1 PFSLSPLLLCYGI
14 IAPLLAHPCCSIEL
28 MDTGFSFFFPRLL
41 AVAALVAA
49 NGFFVA
55 VEFALV
61 TARRGR
67 LEAQAGAN
75 NEAVRTVLKMQ
86 NDTDL
91 YIAAAQ
97 LGITIA
103 SLALGWIG
111 DVTIAQMVEPGIS
124 RLVGARWGEG
134 VAIGIGTVVSFSL
147 VTFIHIVLGEQ
158 APKTFAIRN
167 PERAALMSARIMDAF
182 TRIFRPVIWL
192 LDGATTLV
200 LRLFGVAG
208 ASGHHS
214 VYSADELKMLVRES
228 QAEGVLEQTQEE
240 MLVRVFEFGE
250 RDVSEAMIQRTD
262 IVGIERAATL
272 DDLLHVFSVARH
284 SRFPVYGGDLDNIV
298 GVVAMKDVLMA
309 LAAGPQARTRTLA
322 ELGIIHPA
330 HFVPDSRKVGDLFNE
345 MRKQKIGMAIVIDEY
360 GGTAGIVTVEELV
373 EEVVGRVTDEWVTD
387 ESTVVT
393 VAAGVFE
400 VSAQARVDDINAQ
413 LGLDLPELDD
423 YETLA
428 GFILY
433 QLHHIPHAGEEI
445 SYDNVHF
452 TVLQMRGPKIEKV
465 RVARQ

>member
-1 PFSLSPLLLCYGI
+1 
-14 IAPLLAHPCCSIEL
+14 

-67 LEAQAGAN
+67 LEMQAGAN

-86 NDTDL
+86 EDTDL

-103 SLALGWIG
+103 SLALGWVG
-111 DVTIAQMVEPGIS
+111 DVTIAAMIEPS
-124 RLVGARWGEG
+124 VVHLVGARWGEG
-134 VAIGIGTVVSFSL
+134 IAISIGTVISFSL

-182 TRIFRPVIWL
+182 TRIFRPFIWI
-192 LDGATTLV
+192 LDAATALV
-200 LRLFGVAG
+200 LVIFGVEG
-208 ASGHHS
+208 ASARHS
-214 VYSADELKMLVRES
+214 ALSADELKMLVHES
-228 QAEGVLEQTQEE
+228 QAGGELEQTQEE

-250 RDVSEAMIQRTD
+250 RDVSEVMAPRPEI
-262 IVGIERAATL
+262 IGIERHATL
-272 DDLLHVFSVARH
+272 DDLLQAFSVARH
-284 SRFPVYGGDLDNIV
+284 SRFPVYGGDMDNIV
-298 GVVAMKDVLMA
+298 GVVAIKDVLMA
-309 LAAGPQARTRTLA
+309 LAADPAARARTLFD
-322 ELGIIHPA
+322 LGIIHPA
-330 HFVPDSRKVGDLFNE
+330 HFVPDSRKVSDLFEE
-345 MRKQKIGMAIVIDEY
+345 MRREQIGMAIVIDEF
-360 GGTAGIVTVEELV
+360 GGTAGLVTVEELI

-387 ESTVVT
+387 GPPVKNTDE
-393 VAAGVFE
+393 GVFE
-400 VSAQARVDDINAQ
+400 VSAQTRLDDLNAH
-413 LGLDLPELDD
+413 LGLNLPERDD

-428 GFILY
+428 GFLLY
-433 QLHHIPHAGEEI
+433 QLRRIPRADEELV
-445 SYDNVHF
+445 YDGVRF
-452 TVLQMRGPKIEKV
+452 TILQMRGPKIEKV

>member
-1 PFSLSPLLLCYGI
+1 
-14 IAPLLAHPCCSIEL
+14 

-55 VEFALV
+55 VEFSLV
-61 TARRGR
+61 TARRAR
-67 LEAQAGAN
+67 LEAISGAADA
-75 NEAVRTVLKMQ
+75 AVKTVLRMQ
-86 NDTDL
+86 DDTDL
-91 YIAAAQ
+91 FIAAAQ

-103 SLALGWIG
+103 SLALGWVG

-167 PERAALMSARIMDAF
+167 PERAALMSARIMDVF
-182 TRIFRPVIWL
+182 TRIFRPFIWV

-200 LRLFGVAG
+200 LRLFGVKG

-214 VYSADELKMLVRES
+214 VYSVEELKMLVRES
-228 QAEGVLEQTQEE
+228 QAEGVLQQTEEE

-250 RDVSEAMIQRTD
+250 RDVSEAMIPRTE
-262 IVGIERAATL
+262 IVGIERGATL
-272 DDLLHVFSVARH
+272 EDLLQVFSAAHH
-284 SRFPVYGGDLDNIV
+284 SRFPVYGGDMDNIV
-298 GVVAMKDVLMA
+298 GVVAIKEVLLA
-309 LAAGPQARTRTLA
+309 LTTDPLARSHTLA

-330 HFVPDSRKVGDLFNE
+330 HFVPDSRKVGDLFDE
-345 MRKQKIGMAIVIDEY
+345 MRREQIGMAIVIDEY
-360 GGTAGIVTVEELV
+360 GGTAGLVTVEELI

-387 ESTVVT
+387 ESSVE
-393 VAAGVFE
+393 ALEQGVFE
-400 VSAQARVDDINAQ
+400 VSAQTRLDDINTH
-413 LGLDLPELDD
+413 LGLDLPERDD

-428 GFILY
+428 GFLLY
-433 QLHHIPHAGEEI
+433 QLHHIPHAGEEV
-445 SYDNVHF
+445 SYDNVLF
-452 TVLQMRGPKIEKV
+452 TVLQMRGPKIERV
-465 RVARQ
+465 RVTKQ